1 MNAKRREAFHTSVA
15 QGIFVS
21 KRARPDIHQTV
32 AILSTRVREP
42 NESDWHKLC
51 RFIKYLN
58 GTHDKYLTLSID
70 TIGVIKWFID
80 ASFAVHPD
88 FKSHTGAEMTMG
100 RGTMIPVS
108 KKQKLNTKSSTEV
121 ELVGVD
127 DVSVYVLWTML
138 FIEEQ
143 GYKVEKNIVYQDNKS
158 AMLLEENGR
167 RSAGK
172 RSRAINI
179 RYFWMTD
186 QIKKGNVQV

>member
-1 MNAKRREAFHTSVA
+1 MK
-15 QGIFVS
+15 
-21 KRARPDIHQTV
+21 
-32 AILSTRVREP
+32 EP
-42 NESDWHKLC
+42 NKSDWHKLC

-58 GTHDKYLTLSID
+58 GTRDKYLTLSID
-70 TIGVIKWFID
+70 TIEVMKSFID

-88 FKSHTGAEMTMG
+88 FRSHTGAEMTMG

-108 KKQKLNTKSSTEV
+108 KKQKLNTKSSTEA

-143 GYKVEKNIVYQDNKS
+143 GYKVEKNIIYQDNKS

-167 RSAGK
+167 KSAGK
-172 RSRAINI
+172 CSRVINI

-186 QIKKGNVQV
+186 QIKKGNVQVQYCPTDLMRGDLYTKPLQGKKFRNFRKQILGED

>member
-1 MNAKRREAFHTSVA
+1 MK
-15 QGIFVS
+15 
-21 KRARPDIHQTV
+21 
-32 AILSTRVREP
+32 EP
-42 NESDWHKLC
+42 NELDWHKL
-51 RFIKYLN
+51 RRLIQYLN
-58 GTHDKYLTLSID
+58 GTREKFLTLSID
-70 TIGVIKWFID
+70 TVGVIKWYID
-80 ASFAVHPD
+80 ASFAVHHD

-100 RGTMIPVS
+100 KGTMIPVS
-108 KKQKLNTKSSTEV
+108 KKQRLNTKSSTEA

-138 FIEEQ
+138 FLEEQ

-167 RSAGK
+167 KSAGK

-186 QIKKGNVQV
+186 QIKKGNVQVQYFPTELMRGDFYTKPLQGKKFRDFRKQILGED